1 MRAFIVLYRA
11 FRSFPPKARAHTL
24 IRFLTCPLL
33 RVAERVPRGATLLD
47 IGAGH
52 GVFAVLLRDRV
63 SRVVAVEPDLRKVLE
78 RGRLARSG
86 RASRPFADSR
96 SPAETRSP
104 AKTRSPAET
113 AADCGRDGRAPIHFV
128 IGYDDVIRG
137 SFDAISII
145 DVLYKIPASEWDP
158 LLDRIAARLNPGGT
172 LIIKEMDPT
181 ERMKNAWN
189 RLQERAAS
197 ALGLTL
203 GESFSYESPAD
214 FTARLQRHGFASVD
228 VQRIDTW
235 YPHPHLLYVARLDMI
250 RSLIKNEV

>member
-63 SRVVAVEPDLRKVLE
+63 SRVVAVEPDLRKVLGVRQLAAAVE
-78 RGRLARSG
+78 CGSLLPHAQASLRTPGRQQ
-86 RASRPFADSR
+86 
-96 SPAETRSP
+96 
-104 AKTRSPAET
+104 
-113 AADCGRDGRAPIHFV
+113 AAALHFV

-137 SFDAISII
+137 SFDAISIV

-158 LLDRIAARLNPGGT
+158 LLDRVAARLNPGGT

-214 FTARLQRHGFASVD
+214 FTARLQRHGFASVN
-228 VQRIDTW
+228 VQRIDAW

-250 RSLIKNEV
+250 RSLTANEV

>member
-52 GVFAVLLRDRV
+52 GVFAMLLRDRV
-63 SRVVAVEPDLRKVLE
+63 ARVVAVEPDLRKVLPLHGV
-78 RGRLARSG
+78 R
-86 RASRPFADSR
+86 
-96 SPAETRSP
+96 
-104 AKTRSPAET
+104 
-113 AADCGRDGRAPIHFV
+113 CV

-228 VQRIDTW
+228 VQRIDAW